1 VKQLTMSLV
10 PGPLT
15 DPIISGDVTVAGD
28 AAWSIVSGPSVDSNS
43 RKMLDGAFDV
53 AEMSFATFLK
63 AFELG
68 RDLIG
73 LPLFTGRGFLQPG
86 LICSTKS
93 GIKRAEELAGK
104 RVGVPQFWMTSSVWH
119 RGVLEQQHGVK
130 QDAITW
136 LTASEERF
144 ENLVFPKGVSV
155 ERLPE
160 SVSFQDA
167 LTQGLVDATMSPP
180 RGAPKSMNPAITSPY
195 ADLAQAERDYYAATK
210 VFPIMHFVVMKNS
223 LNAELP
229 WLAKAVVDAFGAA
242 KQRAAAAGALGGIV
256 PGMTPE
262 EERRL
267 LGDDPWAFG
276 LEANKAAVGA
286 FFGFAHGQHWVPP
299 SVNVESCFLVPST

>member
-1 VKQLTMSLV
+1 MSLV

-15 DPIISGDVTVAGD
+15 DPIISGEVSVAGD
-28 AAWSIVSGPSVDSNS
+28 ASWSIVPGPSVDSNS

-86 LICSTKS
+86 LIVSAKS
-93 GIKRAEELAGK
+93 GIKRPEELAGK
-104 RVGVPQFWMTSSVWH
+104 RIGVPQFWMTSSVWH

-130 QDAITW
+130 QDQIKW
-136 LTASEERF
+136 FTASEERF
-144 ENLVFPKGVSV
+144 ENLVFPKGVSI

-160 SVSFQDA
+160 SVGFQDA
-167 LTQGLVDATMSPP
+167 LAQGAVDATMSPP
-180 RGAPKSMNPAITSPY
+180 RGAPKAMNPAIASPY

-210 VFPIMHFVVMKNS
+210 VFPIMHFVVMKKS
-223 LNAELP
+223 LSTELP
-229 WLAKAVVDAFGAA
+229 GIAKAVVDAFVAA
-242 KQRAAAAGALGGIV
+242 KQRAAAAGALGDII
-256 PGMTPE
+256 PGVKPD

-276 LEANKAAVGA
+276 LEANKAAVDA
-286 FFGFAHGQHWVPP
+286 FFGFAHGQQWVPP
-299 SVNVESCFLVPST
+299 SVNVESCFLVAST

>member
-1 VKQLTMSLV
+1 
-10 PGPLT
+10 
-15 DPIISGDVTVAGD
+15 
-28 AAWSIVSGPSVDSNS
+28 
-43 RKMLDGAFDV
+43 MLDGAFDV

-93 GIKRAEELAGK
+93 GIGRPEELAGK

-130 QDAITW
+130 QDQINW

-167 LTQGLVDATMSPP
+167 LSQGLVDATMSPP
-180 RGAPKSMNPAITSPY
+180 RGAPKSMNPAIASPY
-195 ADLAQAERDYYAATK
+195 ADLAQAERDYYAATN
-210 VFPIMHFVVMKNS
+210 VFPIMHFVVMKKS

-229 WLAKAVVDAFGAA
+229 WLGKAVVDAFAAA
-242 KQRAAAAGALGGIV
+242 KQRAAAAGALGGII
-256 PGMTPE
+256 PGVKPE